1 MEQKR
6 LTTQRKR
13 SACGQL
19 RTLAL
24 ELGVEEGNAHLDMTI
39 QQFDSLA
46 NDLEMRCTTPQQH
59 GKLRQVVAHFHNRPA
74 SAPLTWLS
82 TGDCSTR
89 TRRQRSGSGWTAV
102 PAAVP
107 RLFVHLQFKPLWGA
121 HVGRLPS
128 LDWNIGVSEALECDN
143 GAAVDWTSLRCVVFV
158 GVRPDAAPCTA
169 RGPRLRQ
176 ALDHGHFYV
185 YANKVGT
192 LRVETSGYIPWEDYP
207 VKGWWLDNLWTE
219 HKLSHDVYLE
229 YSYRVRI
236 GFMGR
241 QRQIDCVREHERK
254 LAFQAQQRQVADA
267 LALLMRPFRPEVL
280 SRLQPWVSQYQSV
293 QLRYKFLVLRGGSQT
308 GKSTLAKS
316 LGHLFGWRRPFVQT
330 VQSAEAP
337 DLKAYSPEEHGYIL
351 FDNVNH
357 MDFILN
363 ERALFQA
370 NNDLHTLGASRTGIY
385 SYSVWLFRCPLVVTV
400 DLSAVWEG
408 SEPWLADN
416 MFELFLDGP
425 CYL

>member
-1 MEQKR
+1 
-6 LTTQRKR
+6 
-13 SACGQL
+13 
-19 RTLAL
+19 
-24 ELGVEEGNAHLDMTI
+24 
-39 QQFDSLA
+39 
-46 NDLEMRCTTPQQH
+46 
-59 GKLRQVVAHFHNRPA
+59 
-74 SAPLTWLS
+74 
-82 TGDCSTR
+82 
-89 TRRQRSGSGWTAV
+89 
-102 PAAVP
+102 
-107 RLFVHLQFKPLWGA
+107 
-121 HVGRLPS
+121 
-128 LDWNIGVSEALECDN
+128 
-143 GAAVDWTSLRCVVFV
+143 
-158 GVRPDAAPCTA
+158 
-169 RGPRLRQ
+169 
-176 ALDHGHFYV
+176 
-185 YANKVGT
+185 
-192 LRVETSGYIPWEDYP
+192 
-207 VKGWWLDNLWTE
+207 
-219 HKLSHDVYLE
+219 
-229 YSYRVRI
+229 
-236 GFMGR
+236 MGR
-241 QRQIDCVREHERK
+241 QRQVDCVREHERK

-293 QLRYKFLVLRGGSQT
+293 QLRSKFLVLRGGSQT

>member
-74 SAPLTWLS
+74 VPPLP
-82 TGDCSTR
+82 
-89 TRRQRSGSGWTAV
+89 GSV
-102 PAAVP
+102 PAAAP
-107 RLFVHLQFKPLWGA
+107 REPEDREAAAAGRQFRLRSQGCLFTYNSSDFGEHMWADFLAWIGTLEFLRRWSATMEQSLKSEEPGRVHL
-121 HVGRLPS
+121 HVFMEFGQ
-128 LDWNIGVSEALECDN
+128 
-143 GAAVDWTSLRCVVFV
+143 AVDWTSLRCVVFM

-229 YSYRVRI
+229 YSCL
-236 GFMGR
+236 GCSGR
-241 QRQIDCVREHERK
+241 HPV
-254 LAFQAQQRQVADA
+254 
-267 LALLMRPFRPEVL
+267 
-280 SRLQPWVSQYQSV
+280 
-293 QLRYKFLVLRGGSQT
+293 
-308 GKSTLAKS
+308 
-316 LGHLFGWRRPFVQT
+316 
-330 VQSAEAP
+330 
-337 DLKAYSPEEHGYIL
+337 
-351 FDNVNH
+351 
-357 MDFILN
+357 
-363 ERALFQA
+363 
-370 NNDLHTLGASRTGIY
+370 
-385 SYSVWLFRCPLVVTV
+385 
-400 DLSAVWEG
+400 
-408 SEPWLADN
+408 
-416 MFELFLDGP
+416 
-425 CYL
+425 